1 VAAVA
6 NETGAN
12 EAFFSTRRCGYTA
25 AAWPNPERINVVKAL
40 PLLSCLLVAA
50 CANLETK
57 PWFKVDGNPAS
68 AEQLDLDKTT
78 CRQEMQKSVQ
88 ATTQAAAL
96 DYNIVRSDVFETCMS
111 RLGYSDKNNGR
122 STAPAVIQGGPAPPV
137 AQASPAPTAVQGRT
151 APTANQGR
159 IAPAAVQGGTV
170 PTTAQSGTMPPP
182 VQGNQ
187 PPPSDQECR
196 TPMDFRMWLPLCP

>member
-1 VAAVA
+1 
-6 NETGAN
+6 
-12 EAFFSTRRCGYTA
+12 
-25 AAWPNPERINVVKAL
+25 VKAL

-78 CRQEMQKSVQ
+78 CRQEMQRSVQ

-96 DYNIVRSDVFETCMS
+96 DYNIIRSDVFETCMS

-122 STAPAVIQGGPAPPV
+122 FTAPAAVQGGPAPPV
-137 AQASPAPTAVQGRT
+137 AQASRPRQLFRAAQRRQPIRPAQHRQPFRAAPCRRRSRATSRRRAISNPGRLWT
-151 APTANQGR
+151 SACGCRSARDRGVDWRARTRSCSTCG
-159 IAPAAVQGGTV
+159 IARQFGMAIT
-170 PTTAQSGTMPPP
+170 
-182 VQGNQ
+182 
-187 PPPSDQECR
+187 
-196 TPMDFRMWLPLCP
+196 

>member
-1 VAAVA
+1 M
-6 NETGAN
+6 
-12 EAFFSTRRCGYTA
+12 
-25 AAWPNPERINVVKAL
+25 KAL

-78 CRQEMQKSVQ
+78 CRQEMQRSVQ

-96 DYNIVRSDVFETCMS
+96 DYNIIRSDVFETCMS

-122 STAPAVIQGGPAPPV
+122 FTAPAAVQGGPAPPV
-137 AQASPAPTAVQGRT
+137 AQASRAPTAVQGRT
-151 APTANQGR
+151 APAANQAR
-159 IAPAAVQGGTV
+159 TAPAAVQGGT
-170 PTTAQSGTMPPP
+170 MPPP
-182 VQGNQ
+182 VQSNQ
-187 PPPSDQECR
+187 PPPSDQQSR